1 MANELQFPYTQNGLT
16 TLQAYLY
23 QSGAAGA
30 GASSIGP
37 IAMSDST
44 SAGVYWG
51 SVPTSPSPTAG
62 AYSIVVKDGANV
74 VGGGTLQWN
83 GTEEIKAADLA
94 LQTTSTAI
102 KAKTDSLTFTTTN
115 MVDANV
121 QYVND
126 LQVKGTG
133 TPSNPWNPV

>member
-30 GASSIGP
+30 GASGIGP

-51 SVPTSPSPTAG
+51 SVPTSPAPVAG
-62 AYSIVVKDGANV
+62 VYAIVVKDGANV
-74 VGGGTLQWN
+74 VGGGTLQWD
-83 GTEEIKAADLA
+83 GTAEIKEADMA
-94 LQTTSTAI
+94 LQATSIEI
-102 KAKTDSLTFTTTN
+102 KAKTNSLTFTTAGI
-115 MVDANV
+115 VDANI

-126 LQVKGTG
+126 VQVKGTG
-133 TPSNPWNPV
+133 QEINPWNPV

>member
-1 MANELQFPYTQNGLT
+1 MANEIQFPYTQNGLT

-23 QSGAAGA
+23 QSGSAVA

-37 IAMSDST
+37 IAMSDTT

-51 SVPTSPSPTAG
+51 SVPTSPSPAAG

-133 TPSNPWNPV
+133 TPANPWNPA

>member
-23 QSGAAGA
+23 LSGAVGA

-51 SVPTSPSPTAG
+51 SVPTSPTPSAG
-62 AYSIVVKDGANV
+62 VYSIVVKDGANV

-83 GTEEIKAADLA
+83 GTAEIKLADMA
-94 LQTTSTAI
+94 LQATSTAI
-102 KAKTDSLTFTTTN
+102 KEKTDSLTFSTAG
-115 MVDANV
+115 MVDVNI

-126 LQVKGTG
+126 VQVKGTG
-133 TPSNPWNPV
+133 QEIDPWNPV